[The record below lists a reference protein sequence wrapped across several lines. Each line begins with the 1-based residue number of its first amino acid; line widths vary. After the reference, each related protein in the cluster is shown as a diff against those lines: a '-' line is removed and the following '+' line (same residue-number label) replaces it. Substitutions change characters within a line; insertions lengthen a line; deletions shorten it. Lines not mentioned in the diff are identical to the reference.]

1 MVPKNRSIFGANI
14 PYAEKT
20 VLLLQNSKTQSVHQ
34 FQFLHWILHCI
45 RMIFF
50 VYSEI
55 AFFGS
60 ISSDIYSM
68 KFCHISW
75 RMNFSIFN
83 KGEQFFFFWL
93 YRSSIPIEWNYNA
106 CNSQVIRLSIQVPR
120 FKSQYG
126 ANILLLEKMVF
137 SLSNLRQQR
146 LLNFS
151 FNLIFLL
158 REG

>member
-83 KGEQFFFFWL
+83 EGEQFFFFFG
-93 YRSSIPIEWNYNA
+93 SIGVQYQLNEIIMH
-106 CNSQVIRLSIQVPR
+106 VTVRLSGYRYR
-120 FKSQYG
+120 FQDLKASTVQ
-126 ANILLLEKMVF
+126 
-137 SLSNLRQQR
+137 
-146 LLNFS
+146 
-151 FNLIFLL
+151 IFYC
-158 REG
+158 